1 MKMTRQTAMKT
12 KRWAQTPINE
22 HGISLVVVI
31 LIISALVLLG
41 STMAMMT
48 ATDLNISG
56 NYKLSEQAFYAAE
69 AGVEEAR
76 ARMRSNAAN
85 PITDNHPTQTGWTAY
100 IGSETKAQGKGFSSG
115 NALHVRAASIQSA
128 LDYTVKIVHLTDGA
142 GNILTTSDGS
152 IIYRVTSYGTAANA
166 SKTVEAEIA
175 KPTPIPAPAALY
187 VKAPTTIQGTSTN
200 VIGTDQ
206 CGGANKAGVVT
217 TLAAGTVTATGGPSV
232 CGVNAACGT
241 AGAWDVVG
249 GGPDINVQSLI
260 NQYKGSATHN
270 YSESAAT
277 HTGMNWGT
285 PTLGATL
292 QNASSCSTF
301 NIVHYNTLGTDIKL
315 AGGTSGCGLLLV
327 EGDLEV
333 NGGFSWYGMVLVS
346 GSVRYLGGGDKNV
359 TGAILAGSSM
369 DADLVGGNANVVYC
383 SSAINN
389 MTANSPWRV
398 LNWIEKN

>member
-1 MKMTRQTAMKT
+1 MKT

-166 SKTVEAEIA
+166 SKTVEAEIGRA
-175 KPTPIPAPAALY
+175 SCRERVY
-187 VKAPTTIQGTSTN
+187 
-200 VIGTDQ
+200 D
-206 CGGANKAGVVT
+206 
-217 TLAAGTVTATGGPSV
+217 
-232 CGVNAACGT
+232 
-241 AGAWDVVG
+241 DV
-249 GGPDINVQSLI
+249 
-260 NQYKGSATHN
+260 
-270 YSESAAT
+270 
-277 HTGMNWGT
+277 
-285 PTLGATL
+285 
-292 QNASSCSTF
+292 
-301 NIVHYNTLGTDIKL
+301 
-315 AGGTSGCGLLLV
+315 
-327 EGDLEV
+327 
-333 NGGFSWYGMVLVS
+333 
-346 GSVRYLGGGDKNV
+346 
-359 TGAILAGSSM
+359 
-369 DADLVGGNANVVYC
+369 
-383 SSAINN
+383 
-389 MTANSPWRV
+389 
-398 LNWIEKN
+398 